1 MLKHQL
7 HAVRVF
13 SKYILRFIVKS
24 CRWTSRRRFSAF
36 VEVVISQA
44 FRLKMEIRRLSQVPV
59 SGIARTKTSG
69 VLSEMQPFSE
79 RF

>member
-1 MLKHQL
+1 MLKHQP

-24 CRWTSRRRFSAF
+24 CRWTSRRQFSAF